1 MKPYVVVSRPS
12 LDNRVLLIL
21 HAQIKDEDEVHQK
34 IDAPSWLDARLKVKE
49 DLFYQDFG
57 KGWFVR

>member
-12 LDNRVLLIL
+12 LEDRVLLIG
-21 HAQIKDEDEVHQK
+21 HAQIKDGDELHQK
-34 IDAPSWLDARLKVKE
+34 IDAPCWVDARLKVNE